1 VTLLYTRWQWGFEAG
16 EHQRKFDVSQQQ
28 LNFSWQGTQMGFRHQ
43 REDMARSMGNIQASL
58 GRQLAERALQRDMM
72 MTGFRHTEED
82 MAVQLERRPIT
93 RAWQDEDIDR
103 GRDRAGLEYGWKQ
116 EDYRRGMRFATGRDK
131 IDIRRRMERDQ
142 VRYGMDEGQR
152 DKESERVE
160 QQRQWE
166 DEDFSRKKAHYE
178 ELKGQQIELF
188 DMQTSHMIAQAN
200 MQIDNIR
207 ANLAQLE
214 EQATL
219 AQQVHD
225 IRQAD
230 LIADKAAWEVQH
242 AKMKEYT
249 EAMWVAEDAR
259 LKLIRDQEKYTAA
272 MNLLFVKWKD
282 EDMPSLVQLAKDLHD
297 WIESARKALAD
308 LPDFSPTAAGSTPP
322 PTASTPTTPLP
333 STPPTVTP
341 GSLPVQERPP
351 GLVPPGDGLPQT
363 RSSMD
368 MIEQV
373 ADLLFNSQA
382 ARTSLERQFNQDRR
396 R

>member
-1 VTLLYTRWQWGFEAG
+1 
-16 EHQRKFDVSQQQ
+16 
-28 LNFSWQGTQMGFRHQ
+28 
-43 REDMARSMGNIQASL
+43 
-58 GRQLAERALQRDMM
+58 
-72 MTGFRHTEED
+72 
-82 MAVQLERRPIT
+82 
-93 RAWQDEDIDR
+93 
-103 GRDRAGLEYGWKQ
+103 
-116 EDYRRGMRFATGRDK
+116 
-131 IDIRRRMERDQ
+131 
-142 VRYGMDEGQR
+142 
-152 DKESERVE
+152 
-160 QQRQWE
+160 
-166 DEDFSRKKAHYE
+166 
-178 ELKGQQIELF
+178 
-188 DMQTSHMIAQAN
+188 MQTSHMIAQAN

-230 LIADKAAWEVQH
+230 LIADKAAWEAQH

-249 EAMWVAEDAR
+249 EAMWAAEDAR

-282 EDMPSLVQLAKDLHD
+282 EDMPSLVQLAKDLYD

-308 LPDFSPTAAGSTPP
+308 LPAFPPTAAGSTPP
-322 PTASTPTTPLP
+322 TSVATGPTTPTTPP
-333 STPPTVTP
+333 AVTP